1 MIAPQ
6 YSPQWAIIVPLLIW
20 LLFYGELPR
29 ICSRN
34 NESYSTKRFEFNK
47 FILKTSFQMSSWRR
61 NSIQIIWTTSSA
73 NSHERSIS
81 NSLRNIMPVQTSSSL
96 LCHYDNTF
104 LFDGGILYW
113 NCIQVAPLK
122 IKSWMGLPLN
132 EWGMG
137 CLNSTFRTKL
147 PFPEWV

>member
-47 FILKTSFQMSSWRR
+47 FIKNILPRYPPSEG
-61 NSIQIIWTTSSA
+61 IQYKIIWTTSSA

-132 EWGMG
+132 EWGHG
-137 CLNSTFRTKL
+137 LFEFHFSH
-147 PFPEWV
+147 